1 MEKLQ
6 SYFSFLVQF
15 DWISHWKL
23 LVMIPV
29 LIYFVRV
36 ISKREEIM
44 GEAKRGVL
52 TLPGIITTLIND
64 AIVLGIFF
72 VVRSL

>member
-29 LIYFVRV
+29 LIYFIRV
-36 ISKREEIM
+36 ICKRDEIM